1 VFDLIEVFKRLGIG
15 NSRSVLERIDHKIST
30 GFQIYLPE
38 GEVYERTNQ
47 KHGEVMGLRQS
58 MTSGWRF
65 AMNNDI

>member
-38 GEVYERTNQ
+38 GEVYEKTN
-47 KHGEVMGLRQS
+47 
-58 MTSGWRF
+58 
-65 AMNNDI
+65 

>member
-30 GFQIYLPE
+30 GFQIYLLE

-47 KHGEVMGLRQS
+47 KHGVMGLRQS